1 MTKIAK
7 AAKLLQSAGRVCVLT
22 GAGIS
27 AESGLSTFRDSD
39 GLWNN
44 HPVEEVA
51 TPEGFAANPAKV
63 WHFYN
68 ELRTLA
74 AKAEPNAA
82 HNALARARKNE
93 KTISVITQNVDGLHQ
108 RAGSADVI
116 ELHGTLWAAR
126 CTHCP
131 GREEN
136 LPLTYSDEPL
146 CQACG
151 SLLRPDIVWFGE
163 QLPENAVIKAE
174 QAATTCDVFVSVGTS
189 AQVYP
194 AAGFAIMA
202 ARRGIPFIEVN
213 LEPTPLSEMAAVS
226 LFGKAGVVL
235 PQLLNL

>member
-7 AAKLLQSAGRVCVLT
+7 AAKLLQSASRISVLT

-27 AESGLSTFRDSD
+27 AESGLSTFRDSN

-63 WHFYN
+63 WRFYN
-68 ELRTLA
+68 ELRAIA

-82 HNALARARKNE
+82 HDALALAQKNG
-93 KTISVITQNVDGLHQ
+93 KNISVITQNVDGLHQ
-108 RAGSADVI
+108 RAGSTGVI
-116 ELHGTLWAAR
+116 ELHGTLWSAR
-126 CTHCP
+126 CTRCSA
-131 GREEN
+131 REEN
-136 LPLTYSDEPL
+136 LPVNYSDEPL

-163 QLPENAVIKAE
+163 QLPETAVIAAE
-174 QAATTCDVFVSVGTS
+174 QAAMTCDVFISVGTS

-194 AAGFAIMA
+194 AAGFAVMA

-213 LEPTPLSEMAAVS
+213 LEPTPLSEMTAVS
-226 LFGKAGVVL
+226 LFGKAGEII